1 MRLGRPSRLLAAAA
15 ARSDVSNNT
24 SRRNGR
30 LNGLSLRSSA
40 HHSCRLALDRTELRR
55 DLILDIAKNG

>member
-1 MRLGRPSRLLAAAA
+1 MRFGRPSRLPAATA
-15 ARSDVSNNT
+15 ARSDVGNKT

-55 DLILDIAKNG
+55 DLVLGIAKNG

>member
-1 MRLGRPSRLLAAAA
+1 MRLGRPSRLPAAAA

-30 LNGLSLRSSA
+30 VNGLSLRSCA

-55 DLILDIAKNG
+55 DLLGIAKNR

>member
-1 MRLGRPSRLLAAAA
+1 MRLGRPSRLAAAAA

-30 LNGLSLRSSA
+30 VDGLSFRSSA
-40 HHSCRLALDRTELRR
+40 HQSCRPALDRTELRR
-55 DLILDIAKNG
+55 DLVLGIAKNR